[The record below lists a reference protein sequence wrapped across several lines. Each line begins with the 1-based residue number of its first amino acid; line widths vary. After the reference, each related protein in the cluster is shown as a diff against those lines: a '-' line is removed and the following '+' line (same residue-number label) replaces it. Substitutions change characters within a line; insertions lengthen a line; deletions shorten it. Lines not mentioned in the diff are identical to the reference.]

1 MVCKVKLNRLEHKNL
16 CCQHLNNSFLGFLWQ
31 HNFYISLQ
39 SVCIKKKNSQMV
51 KFHNSIISKTT
62 TTVLCLF
69 TVKYDIQINKRSTVK
84 LKYEG

>member
-1 MVCKVKLNRLEHKNL
+1 MVCKVKLNRLEHKICAASIYTTL
-16 CCQHLNNSFLGFLWQ
+16 FLGFYG
-31 HNFYISLQ
+31 NIISIFLYRV
-39 SVCIKKKNSQMV
+39 SVSKKKFTMV

>member
-39 SVCIKKKNSQMV
+39 SDVCMKKIHNGKISQQYIF
-51 KFHNSIISKTT
+51 KDN

>member
-1 MVCKVKLNRLEHKNL
+1 MVCKVKLNRKIL

-39 SVCIKKKNSQMV
+39 SVCIKKIHNGKISQQYNF
-51 KFHNSIISKTT
+51 KDN